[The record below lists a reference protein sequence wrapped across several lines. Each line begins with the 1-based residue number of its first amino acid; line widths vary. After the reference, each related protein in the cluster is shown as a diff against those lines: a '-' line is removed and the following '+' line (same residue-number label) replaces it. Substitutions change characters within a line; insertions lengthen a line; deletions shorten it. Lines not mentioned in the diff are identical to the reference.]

1 MSQEITFRL
10 SEDAARAL
18 RSLEVIGL
26 TPSEV
31 ISNALVAAASR
42 LTDKQALAVEV
53 AALATDPD
61 DRAEI
66 MAVAELMELL
76 LVSK

>member
-10 SEDAARAL
+10 SEDAVRAL

-61 DRAEI
+61 DRAEM